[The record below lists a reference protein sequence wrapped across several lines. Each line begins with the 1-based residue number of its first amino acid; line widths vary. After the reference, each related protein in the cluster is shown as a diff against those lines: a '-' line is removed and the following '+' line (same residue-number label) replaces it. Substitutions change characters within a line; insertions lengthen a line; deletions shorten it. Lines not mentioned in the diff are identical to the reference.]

1 MRKLVILI
9 VVGLWV
15 LGLGAHTSLAG
26 NSALKEALELD
37 RQGFLAESIPEWNK
51 FLQTQ
56 PEKKLNIYA
65 QIKIIIAYS
74 KTGSVG
80 EALQSAKTLA
90 ASFPD
95 HYDVQFNLGNMLSA
109 THQYAEAAQ
118 AYLKAATMK
127 PDEGL
132 AFVGYGICLFGDH
145 KPDEALKV
153 LRKVRKIFKTQK
165 NIGWYQ
171 HVRIMIGQIK
181 GFAIYPPDFSN
192 LWRTNNLTKVRETY
206 ESSVF
211 AVFEKQLN
219 L

>member
-1 MRKLVILI
+1 
-9 VVGLWV
+9 VGLWI

-26 NSALKEALELD
+26 NPALKEALELD

-51 FLQTQ
+51 FLQTK
-56 PEKKLNIYA
+56 PGKKLDIYA

-74 KTGSVG
+74 KTGSVS
-80 EALQSAKTLA
+80 EALKSAKTLA
-90 ASFPD
+90 ASYPD
-95 HYDVQFNLGNMLSA
+95 HYDVQFNLANMLSA

-118 AYLKAATMK
+118 AYLKASAMR

-132 AFVGYGICLFGDH
+132 AFVGYGICLFGDQ
-145 KPDEALKV
+145 KPDAAVKAL
-153 LRKVRKIFKTQK
+153 RTVRKLFKSQK

-171 HVRIMIGQIK
+171 HVRIMIGQMK
-181 GFAIYPPDFSN
+181 GFAMYPPDFSN

-211 AVFEKQLN
+211 SVFEKQLN